1 MRCKN
6 CNHEE
11 ILVNKSGKWSWC
23 RCLFCGFHT
32 SSYLSLQE
40 TLEAWNS
47 GEHYISE
54 NGNKLYHNGIEC
66 YR

>member
-1 MRCKN
+1 MKCKN

-11 ILVNKSGKWSWC
+11 IGVYRIKNWSWC

-32 SSYLSLQE
+32 SSYLTSRE
-40 TLEAWNS
+40 ALEAWNN
-47 GEHYISE
+47 GEQYISE
-54 NGNKLYHNGIEC
+54 NGNKLIHNGYEC